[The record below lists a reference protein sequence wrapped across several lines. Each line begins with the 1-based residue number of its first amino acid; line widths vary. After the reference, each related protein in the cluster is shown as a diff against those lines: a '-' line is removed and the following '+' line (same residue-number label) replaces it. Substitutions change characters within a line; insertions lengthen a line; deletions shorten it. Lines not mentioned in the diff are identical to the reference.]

1 VASFKDAKDRE
12 WVIELDPP
20 IIDVVNNELQ
30 VSLYTILDNGMQPLK
45 ELLENRPVFYNVV
58 YILVREQCQ
67 AKGISDR
74 EWLKGIKGDATEAM
88 CEAFYRALAEFH
100 PKKKRELLIQLM
112 EESNRLMADLFMRG
126 SSKVMTILRSKF
138 GELSASLDS
147 IPDT

>member
-1 VASFKDAKDRE
+1 
-12 WVIELDPP
+12 
-20 IIDVVNNELQ
+20 
-30 VSLYTILDNGMQPLK
+30 
-45 ELLENRPVFYNVV
+45 
-58 YILVREQCQ
+58 
-67 AKGISDR
+67 
-74 EWLKGIKGDATEAM
+74 M

>member
-12 WVIELDPP
+12 WVIDIDPTTV
-20 IIDVVNNELQ
+20 DDVNNELQ
-30 VSLYTILDNGMQPLK
+30 ISLYTILDNGMQPLK

-67 AKGISDR
+67 SQGVSDR
-74 EWLKGIKGDATEAM
+74 EWLRGIKGDATEAM

-112 EESNRLMADLFMRG
+112 DESNRLMADLMAKG
-126 SSKVMTILRSKF
+126 SSKAMTMLRNKF
-138 GELSASLDS
+138 GELSESLDS
-147 IPDT
+147 IPDA